1 MFGRTKEVIFINKRV
16 NKKEHCY
23 EVELMSG
30 TKRRYFSKNRDDE
43 TLKHGLDAIYG
54 LEHVK
59 TIIYLGMRYSE

>member
-1 MFGRTKEVIFINKRV
+1 
-16 NKKEHCY
+16 
-23 EVELMSG
+23 MSG

-43 TLKHGLDAIYG
+43 TLKHGLDIIYG